1 MRRWLMVAGAA
12 ALLAGPALADT
23 RPKAPAPVA
32 QDAFDLSIQ
41 EAGAD
46 LDKGDR
52 AHAREVLE
60 RAWRS
65 PAFAKAA
72 PEMQH
77 AVLLMIGGL
86 ASETKDWAG
95 AKAALVPASEMAAAN
110 AIDWQARLEV
120 AGYAQDK
127 EDAVHALTVLAQ
139 RFPTALAE
147 VSDDAISYW
156 HDTARLLPDG
166 AAKQFA
172 LADAL
177 FKAKW
182 APQDPFADL
191 SSLRMTYV
199 LGLIQHDRLDEARV
213 VAKAVTDPENR
224 IMMRADKRYDPLG
237 DRQALSPKAGALA
250 RQAEVEALL
259 PKNADR
265 LSGQIAKA
273 EVLLAL
279 HRPKDALATIEA
291 ALARASAAPDAFIDQ
306 ASKLGWAYNVRNFA
320 LEAVGRRDDAV
331 EALAAGART
340 PERGRPNVNQTLNL
354 AIAQVR
360 NAQPKAA
367 LATVG
372 SVRLDLMSPYG
383 RAVALQAR
391 VCAQAAL
398 NQRDEASAG
407 LKDLRAIGDEAK
419 NNTLAAL
426 LCLGDLDSAAVL
438 LIERLRSETQRGHT
452 LLLLQ
457 PGPPPDF
464 PSAYD
469 LDREAKLETL
479 RKRPDVL
486 AAVEPVGRIE
496 RYRPEDLWPTP

>member
-1 MRRWLMVAGAA
+1 MRRWLAA
-12 ALLAGPALADT
+12 ASAAAVMAGPALADT
-23 RPKAPAPVA
+23 RPKAPVPASQETFA
-32 QDAFDLSIQ
+32 LTIA

-46 LDKGDR
+46 LEKGDR
-52 AHAREVLE
+52 AHARDVLE

-72 PEMQH
+72 PDMQH

-86 ASETKDWAG
+86 ATEAKDWAG
-95 AKAALVPASEMAAAN
+95 AKAALVPASEMAMAD

-120 AGYAQDK
+120 AAHAGDK
-127 EDAVHALTVLAQ
+127 EEGVYAVTVLAQ
-139 RFPTALAE
+139 RFPSALSE
-147 VSDDAISYW
+147 VSDDAMTYW
-156 HDTARLLPDG
+156 HGAARLLPDG
-166 AAKQFA
+166 EAKQFA
-172 LADAL
+172 LTDAL

-182 APQDPFADL
+182 TPQDPFADL
-191 SSLRMTYV
+191 SSLRMTYA
-199 LGLIQHDRLDEARV
+199 LGLIRHDRLAEARA
-213 VAKAVTDPENR
+213 VARAAIDPDSR

-237 DRQALSPKAGALA
+237 DRDALSPKAGALA

-259 PKNADR
+259 PKHPDL

-273 EVLLAL
+273 EALLAL
-279 HRPKDALATIEA
+279 HRPKDALAAIEA
-291 ALARASAAPDAFIDQ
+291 ALARANAAPDVFIDQ

-320 LEAVGRRDDAV
+320 LEGVGRRDDAV

-340 PERGRPNVNQTLNL
+340 PEHGRPNVNQTLNL

-367 LATVG
+367 LTTVG

-398 NQRDEASAG
+398 NQRDEALAG
-407 LKDLRAIGDEAK
+407 LQDLRSIGDEAK
-419 NNTLAAL
+419 NNTLVAL
-426 LCLGDLDSAAVL
+426 LCLGDLDGAAALV
-438 LIERLRSETQRGHT
+438 IERLKSETLRAQT
-452 LLLLQ
+452 LLMLQ
-457 PGPPPDF
+457 VDPPLDF
-464 PSAYD
+464 PSSYD
-469 LDREAKLETL
+469 LDRRAKLDAL
-479 RKRPDVL
+479 RQRPDVL

-496 RYRPEDLWPTP
+496 RYRPEDLWP